1 MMRILYV
8 ATAAEFGGVSRHIL
22 WVAEH
27 LISQGHEVGFVI
39 APEPRLMAQARK
51 LGVEVFTNPYFVRAV
66 QLYNDIRAL
75 RPVFK
80 AIKRFKPDLVSA
92 HSTKAGYAARLVCAL
107 TRTPVIFTAHGWA
120 FTEGREMWKRQ
131 LLALA
136 ERVAAKVTRK
146 IICVSEHDREL
157 ALKFRVGRPEQIVM
171 VHNGVDPKPLLN
183 ADGAVVQQEF
193 GLEEGPV
200 LTMVGRLAPPKDPL
214 TVLEATLLTDT
225 AFKLLF
231 IGGGVQYDAVQEFIS
246 ENRLQRKVILTGE
259 REDIPEILAVSDLF
273 ILSSRWEGLPRSIIE
288 AMMAGLPV
296 VATSVGGVP
305 ELVEDGVTGF
315 LVPREDPEALAE
327 AIRKL
332 LADEDL
338 RQRMG
343 QAGREKAL
351 REFSLDRMLAQTQE
365 VYEEI
370 LEVRASRH
378 S

>member
-8 ATAAEFGGVSRHIL
+8 ATAPEFGGVSRHIL
-22 WVAEH
+22 WLAEY

-51 LGVEVFTNPYFVRAV
+51 LGVEVFTNPYFVRPV

-75 RPVFK
+75 RPVLG
-80 AIKRFKPDLVSA
+80 AIRRFKPDLVSA

-120 FTEGREMWKRQ
+120 FTEGRSMWKRR

-136 ERVAAKVTRK
+136 EWLAAKVTAK
-146 IICVSEHDREL
+146 IICVSEHDRDL
-157 ALKFRVGRPEQIVM
+157 ALKFKVGRPDQIVM
-171 VHNGVDPKPLLN
+171 IHNGVDPKPLLN

-200 LTMVGRLAPPKDPL
+200 ITMVGRLAPPKDPL

-231 IGGGVQYDAVQEFIS
+231 IGDGVQYDAVQEFIP
-246 ENRLQRKVILTGE
+246 ENGLQHKVILTGE
-259 REDIPEILAVSDLF
+259 REDIPEILAASDLF

-296 VATSVGGVP
+296 VATRVGGVP
-305 ELVEDGVTGF
+305 ELVEDGITGF
-315 LVPREDPEALAE
+315 LVPPKDPGALAE
-327 AIRKL
+327 ALQKL
-332 LADEDL
+332 IEDPEL
-338 RQRMG
+338 RRRMG
-343 QAGREKAL
+343 EAGREKTL
-351 REFSLDRMLAQTQE
+351 REFTLDLMLEETEKVYHE
-365 VYEEI
+365 V
-370 LEVRASRH
+370 LKKTLR
-378 S
+378 